1 MTSVYQLYQLP
12 VNKINIDPMY
22 RYLVHYIVH
31 LTQYLFFGVSQ
42 TYNMSF
48 SNLWSFFK
56 PDNHNDV
63 VSVLVLSI
71 VVSILDYDVH
81 VFLHFLSYNIFIKES
96 IGIDQNLIYR
106 DFHLFFFFRVS

>member
-71 VVSILDYDVH
+71 VSILDYYMYFYISYPII
-81 VFLHFLSYNIFIKES
+81 FLLRKVLYSSKS
-96 IGIDQNLIYR
+96 
-106 DFHLFFFFRVS
+106 